1 MSCSK
6 AKVEEVNVTQRPS
19 KVGHLDDEELRE
31 TLRLTD
37 NLAENGRL
45 SRDSAADREQTRP
58 VRASRDRRTSLTRRS
73 SLSTRDAAA
82 TDAEAQLRSTGG
94 EWRGAVRGNRCLNV

>member
-1 MSCSK
+1 MLCSK
-6 AKVEEVNVTQRPS
+6 AKVEEVNVTKRPS

-37 NLAENGRL
+37 DLAEKGRL
-45 SRDSAADREQTRP
+45 SRDSAADRERTRP
-58 VRASRDRRTSLTRRS
+58 VRASRDGQGRRS

-94 EWRGAVRGNRCLNV
+94 K